1 MPINQNFDGEDLPG
15 DRNTCMVTE
24 IRNVGVAHI
33 IPFALGT
40 SINPE
45 EKYSIATIW
54 TNIYR

>member
-1 MPINQNFDGEDLPG
+1 
-15 DRNTCMVTE
+15 MVTK
-24 IRNVGVAHI
+24 IWNVEVAHA

-54 TNIYR
+54 TNIYRYFL